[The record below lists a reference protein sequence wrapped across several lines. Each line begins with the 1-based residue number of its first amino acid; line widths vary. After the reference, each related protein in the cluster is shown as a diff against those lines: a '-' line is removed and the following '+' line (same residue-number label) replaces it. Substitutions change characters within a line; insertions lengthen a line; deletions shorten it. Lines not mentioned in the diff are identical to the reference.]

1 MEEEHIM
8 KNPVFLVGLST
19 ACLAALTIAAP
30 AAYGDT
36 FPDRPIKLILPF
48 SPGGN
53 PDTVSRMLAQEMG
66 KRLKQPVIV
75 ENRAGANSIIA
86 SDLVAKAPA
95 DGYTLLY
102 TTGSHVINPLLYKS
116 LPYDTAKD
124 FVPVVLVGSTRG
136 QVLVVT
142 PSLPVQNVQDL
153 VKLATPATSNIPYG
167 SAGIGNTMHL
177 VGEYF
182 NYKAGT
188 HLVHVPYKG
197 AAPAMNAV
205 MSGEVKLAFLNP
217 VSAIE
222 QVKSGTLRA
231 IAVTGSTRFPQLPDV
246 PTVEEAGVAGYEV
259 QGGWQGA
266 LAPAGTPPDVVAR
279 LNRAFNDALSSPALK
294 DRLASMGLDVAG
306 GSPQDMANYLAKETA
321 TYTDIMQA
329 AKVEKQ

>member
-1 MEEEHIM
+1 MPTM
-8 KNPVFLVGLST
+8 PQTLLGGLL
-19 ACLAALTIAAP
+19 LAAALP
-30 AAYGDT
+30 AASAY
-36 FPDRPIKLILPF
+36 PERAVRIIVPF
-48 SPGGN
+48 AAGATL
-53 PDTVSRMLAQEMG
+53 DLMTRAVAEELAHQLG
-66 KRLKQPVIV
+66 QPVVV
-75 ENRAGANSIIA
+75 ENRAGASGIIGA
-86 SDLVAKAPA
+86 DAVAKAPA

>member
-1 MEEEHIM
+1 M
-8 KNPVFLVGLST
+8 KKLAFRGGLS
-19 ACLAALTIAAP
+19 AAGLAALALATP
-30 AAYGDT
+30 AAHGAS

-53 PDTVSRMLAQEMG
+53 PDTVSRMLAQEMS
-66 KRLKQPVIV
+66 KRLQQAVIV

-86 SDLVAKAPA
+86 SELVAKAPA

-116 LPYDTAKD
+116 LPYDTTKD
-124 FVPVVLVGSTRG
+124 FIPVVLVGSTRG

-142 PSLPVQNVQDL
+142 PSLPAKNVQDL
-153 VKLATPATSNIPYG
+153 IKLASSPTSNITYG

-177 VGEYF
+177 VAEYF

-222 QVKSGTLRA
+222 QVKSGMLRA

-246 PTVEEAGVAGYEV
+246 PTVEEAGVPGYEV

-266 LAPAGTPPDVVAR
+266 LAPAGTPPDVVAK
-279 LNRAFNDALSSPALK
+279 LNKAFNDALASPALK
-294 DRLASMGLDVAG
+294 ERLASMGLDVAG
-306 GSPQDMANYLAKETA
+306 GPPQDMANYLAKETK
-321 TYTDIMQA
+321 TYAAIVQA